1 MNKEY
6 IEKIFDQ
13 IPSEQRNKILRS
25 KIIKEQIP
33 GFRRLDS
40 APPSIL
46 KRTLRT
52 NETFAAQFFDAV
64 IDMYGCSSEQYT
76 DEEQLS
82 KLTHDNFWGIFARKC
97 KNLDSSPE
105 SCEILEEMLQEYEKL
120 TASNLPN
127 TMEDTPVPS
136 ADYEYLGQGDSE
148 IVDKQTY
155 ELPSIGAIEMEE
167 DNMPEFIQYIGYI
180 QEMNGFCNFWPVYVI
195 YDGTIERFEE
205 GQKQFPELGNIN
217 LFSTPWDYVR
227 SKCSNNEIL
236 VITISPSDLIDNVRS
251 GNLQRTNY
259 KVDFKQLERQG
270 RIKRLKDIQM
280 YPVLHPVGS
289 VDFTKRTILVKEE
302 YVDTKDLCLIEEANT
317 LYGPY
322 QVSADDDGQPVVNIN
337 LKNNSIV
344 DSYRPKNGEISYIE
358 IDIQQGYP
366 SIVIRSICLD
376 EAFGYQAIDKI
387 TDQDLLKLFQR
398 YLSERINGENLQIAL
413 TMADDYAGS
422 AFHGLPAEIIENR
435 VQRIKTLLEDQLMQK
450 EVQDEVVKFV
460 ADLLGKYGDSNHF
473 SSLLERILDDSNL
486 AQKIQSFAIAS
497 QKLSDMQQ
505 QYEDIK
511 QEYEKIKNK
520 CAKERKDLET
530 EAKNMEARVSALA
543 ESTNDEIRELNA
555 ERDKLRWEI
564 EDLKQKKD
572 GWEEIIN
579 LDRKKTEL
587 EIINDNLRDTERKL
601 REKGD
606 EAVIALQAKLKQ
618 ATANA
623 VDTAFEGRIADQIF
637 QAAAG
642 WNQHNQNELLQE
654 IAGQLVGSTATDILS
669 NEDLVEYLIESVQ
682 KYRPDYTR
690 NEILNIFISISQ
702 NFLTV
707 FSGEPGTGKTSIC
720 NIVAHVLGTSQIPSL
735 VQNGANV
742 ELSRYVPISVER
754 GWTSK
759 RDFIGY
765 YNSLSQAFEQTN
777 KHLYDGLRLLDA
789 EGEQSKYPYIVLLD
803 EANLSPIEYYWAD
816 FMNICDG
823 NSRFGKITLGNDIQL
838 KIPPTLRFVATI
850 NNDDTTERLS
860 PRLIDRAV
868 LIRLPDVPYTTVEDE
883 DLKDTSFVKVVEWTA
898 IQAVFN
904 PNSSRELDEMD
915 AMPNEIYKDICNLFR
930 ESMKLS
936 VSPRVDRAI
945 KRYWATAK
953 DLFESESGNDTTI
966 IALDYAVAQKL
977 LPKING
983 SGKAYRDFLDK
994 FKELCEKNNLEKSRT
1009 ILANIIKRGEA
1020 SMSYYQYF

>member
-1 MNKEY
+1 MTGV
-6 IEKIFDQ
+6 Q
-13 IPSEQRNKILRS
+13 TC
-25 KIIKEQIP
+25 
-33 GFRRLDS
+33 
-40 APPSIL
+40 A
-46 KRTLRT
+46 
-52 NETFAAQFFDAV
+52 
-64 IDMYGCSSEQYT
+64 
-76 DEEQLS
+76 
-82 KLTHDNFWGIFARKC
+82 
-97 KNLDSSPE
+97 
-105 SCEILEEMLQEYEKL
+105 
-120 TASNLPN
+120 LPISFQVN
-127 TMEDTPVPS
+127 T
-136 ADYEYLGQGDSE
+136 
-148 IVDKQTY
+148 
-155 ELPSIGAIEMEE
+155 
-167 DNMPEFIQYIGYI
+167 
-180 QEMNGFCNFWPVYVI
+180 
-195 YDGTIERFEE
+195 
-205 GQKQFPELGNIN
+205 
-217 LFSTPWDYVR
+217 
-227 SKCSNNEIL
+227 
-236 VITISPSDLIDNVRS
+236 
-251 GNLQRTNY
+251 
-259 KVDFKQLERQG
+259 
-270 RIKRLKDIQM
+270 
-280 YPVLHPVGS
+280 
-289 VDFTKRTILVKEE
+289 
-302 YVDTKDLCLIEEANT
+302 
-317 LYGPY
+317 
-322 QVSADDDGQPVVNIN
+322 DDDGQPVVNIN
-337 LKNNSIV
+337 LTNNSIV
-344 DSYRPKNGEISYIE
+344 DSYCPKNGEISYIE

-366 SIVIRSICLD
+366 SIVIRSVCLD
-376 EAFGYQAIDKI
+376 EAFDYQAIDKI

-398 YLSERINGENLQIAL
+398 YLSEQINDENLQIAL

-422 AFHGLPAEIIENR
+422 AFHGLPDEIIENR
-435 VQRIKTLLEDQLMQK
+435 VQRIKKLLKAQINQA

-460 ADLLGKYGDSNHF
+460 SNLFGEFGDSDYF
-473 SSLLERILDDSNL
+473 SNLLERILDNSNL
-486 AQKIQSFAIAS
+486 AQKIQSFAITK
-497 QKLSDMQQ
+497 QRLSDMQL

-511 QEYEKIKNK
+511 QEYENIKHK
-520 CAKERKDLET
+520 CDQERKALEEET
-530 EAKNMEARVSALA
+530 KNMKAKVSALA

-555 ERDKLRWEI
+555 ERDNLRREI
-564 EDLKQKKD
+564 EQLKHQID
-572 GWEEIIN
+572 GWEAIIDLERTKIKMEAVN
-579 LDRKKTEL
+579 EQLRKDESALCK
-587 EIINDNLRDTERKL
+587 KV
-601 REKGD
+601 D
-606 EAVIALQAKLKQ
+606 EAVIALQDKLKQ
-618 ATANA
+618 VTANA
-623 VDTAFEGRIADQIF
+623 VDTAFDGRIADQIF

-642 WNQHNQNELLQE
+642 WNRHNQNELLQE

-669 NEDLVEYLIESVQ
+669 NEDLVEYLVESVR

-720 NIVAHVLGTSQIPSL
+720 NIVAHILGTSQIPSL
-735 VQNGANV
+735 VQNGADV

-765 YNSLSQAFEQTN
+765 YNPLSQAFEQTN